1 MEISSSQRLIIPI
14 SYALIRAHSWL
25 PRPPLADEIAV
36 LKAQLEARRTG
47 GGGRAGAA
55 ALASPTSALNSS
67 MMQNVDTLL
76 EEEVVVVEKLV
87 SKTIDVTDE
96 IVQQKREEARAQIEQ
111 IQDAALRER
120 ELMKLKQSEVG
131 LGFRVYAFGDSI
143 FVHEKRDLPG
153 SVWHIL
159 LLL

>member
-1 MEISSSQRLIIPI
+1 MLRNLPSQRSVIL
-14 SYALIRAHSWL
+14 YALFNAHSWRHT
-25 PRPPLADEIAV
+25 PVADEIAA

-120 ELMKLKQSEVG
+120 ELLKLKQSEV
-131 LGFRVYAFGDSI
+131 
-143 FVHEKRDLPG
+143 
-153 SVWHIL
+153 WL
-159 LLL
+159 LRL

>member
-1 MEISSSQRLIIPI
+1 MTNAKFGFRIILFLLLYQKIALVLSQYLII
-14 SYALIRAHSWL
+14 YACRFYASDK
-25 PRPPLADEIAV
+25 PGTADEIAV

-47 GGGRAGAA
+47 GGGARSGASA

-120 ELMKLKQSEVG
+120 ELLKLKQSEVCG
-131 LGFRVYAFGDSI
+131 GCFAL
-143 FVHEKRDLPG
+143 
-153 SVWHIL
+153 
-159 LLL
+159 

>member
-1 MEISSSQRLIIPI
+1 MHTLGTAPP
-14 SYALIRAHSWL
+14 
-25 PRPPLADEIAV
+25 PRLADEIAV
-36 LKAQLEARRTG
+36 LKAQLEARRTGG

-120 ELMKLKQSEVG
+120 ELMKLKQSEVC
-131 LGFRVYAFGDSI
+131 VYCLVDSRLA
-143 FVHEKRDLPG
+143 HEKE
-153 SVWHIL
+153 
-159 LLL
+159 